1 MAEAKAVLKFVRISP
16 RKARNVVD
24 LIRGKRAGD
33 AISALKFTARGAAR
47 VVEKL
52 LRSAI
57 ANAENREIGDV
68 DDLIVSRAFVDQGP
82 TLKRIQPAPQGRAH
96 AIHKRMSHITITVS
110 AVARPVRRAAKA
122 APPTKK
128 AAKSVKAEA
137 ASKKMESHGT

>member
-16 RKARNVVD
+16 RKVRNVVD

-33 AISALKFTARGAAR
+33 AISTLRFTARGAAR

-68 DDLIVSRAFVDQGP
+68 DDLVVSRVFVDQGP

-96 AIHKRMSHITITVS
+96 AIHKRMSHITIAVS
-110 AVARPVRRAAKA
+110 AVTRPIRRTAKA
-122 APPTKK
+122 APPAKAVKSAK
-128 AAKSVKAEA
+128 AASVP
-137 ASKKMESHGT
+137 KKTESHGT

>member
-33 AISALKFTARGAAR
+33 AVSTLKFTARGAAR

-68 DDLIVSRAFVDQGP
+68 DELVVSRAFVDQGP

-96 AIHKRMSHITITVS
+96 AIHKRMSHITIAVS
-110 AVARPVRRAAKA
+110 AVARPIRRTVKA
-122 APPTKK
+122 QPQVK
-128 AAKSVKAEA
+128 AAKSVRATSA
-137 ASKKMESHGT
+137 PKKTESHGT